1 MAIPCPPESLAVR
14 IAPPAVVLKFPGETP
29 PYVQPDSPGIALDYK
44 PRFDRKSSKMN
55 APLFRR
61 PQALLA
67 LGFMTLLP
75 LRLSAETAPPP
86 GDPSRWTEA
95 FDQPDAFAK
104 QWTPYGFLAVG
115 IDAQHPLGTNVSGL
129 KSRPD
134 WWQLEDGALC
144 SRNFPEEKHAAGITH
159 AATGT
164 DIRMRCRVKLSKGG
178 MAQIT
183 LRGNNPIV
191 ERNFHV
197 AVLRLNTD
205 SVTAAENDVL
215 HPKDSPQAAAM
226 KARGE
231 WNRKFFFAK
240 TEKRVVAP
248 DVWHEITLELRGK
261 ELTTF
266 VDGEKALTYT
276 TLCGDVPKTSVGL
289 AGGHSK
295 KEEMRTWFDDVRWE
309 PLEPASANP

>member
-1 MAIPCPPESLAVR
+1 MNSPFLRRSLPPLVLAFV
-14 IAPPAVVLKFPGETP
+14 A
-29 PYVQPDSPGIALDYK
+29 
-44 PRFDRKSSKMN
+44 
-55 APLFRR
+55 
-61 PQALLA
+61 
-67 LGFMTLLP
+67 LLP
-75 LRLSAETAPPP
+75 LSLPAETAPPP
-86 GDPSRWTEA
+86 AEPSRWTES
-95 FDQPDAFAK
+95 FDQPEAFAK
-104 QWTPYGFLAVG
+104 NWTPYGFLAVG
-115 IDAQHPLGTNVSGL
+115 IDEKHPLGTSVSGA

-134 WWQLEDGALC
+134 WWQLEEGTLC

-159 AATGT
+159 AATGS
-164 DIRMRCRVKLSKGG
+164 DIRMRCRVKLSRGG

-205 SVTAAENDVL
+205 SVSAADNDVI
-215 HPKDSPQAAAM
+215 HPKDSPEAAAM
-226 KARGE
+226 KARGD
-231 WNRKFFFAK
+231 WNRKFFIAK
-240 TEKRVVAP
+240 TEKRAVAP
-248 DVWHEITLELRGK
+248 DAWHDLTIELRGK
-261 ELTTF
+261 ELTAF

-309 PLEPASANP
+309 PLEPAPATP

>member
-1 MAIPCPPESLAVR
+1 MNLPLLHRPRPL
-14 IAPPAVVLKFPGETP
+14 
-29 PYVQPDSPGIALDYK
+29 IAL
-44 PRFDRKSSKMN
+44 
-55 APLFRR
+55 
-61 PQALLA
+61 ALLA
-67 LGFMTLLP
+67 LLP
-75 LRLSAETAPPP
+75 LPLSAETAPPLA
-86 GDPSRWTEA
+86 DPSRWTESFEQA
-95 FDQPDAFAK
+95 DAFAK
-104 QWTPYGFLAVG
+104 NWTPYGFLAVG
-115 IDAQHPLGTNVSGL
+115 IDEKHPLGTNVSGA

-134 WWQLEDGALC
+134 WWQLEEGALC

-159 AATGT
+159 AAAGS

-205 SVTAAENDVL
+205 SVVAAENDVI
-215 HPKDSPQAAAM
+215 HPKDSPEAAAM

-231 WNRKFFFAK
+231 WNRKFFLAK
-240 TEKRVVAP
+240 TEKRPVAP
-248 DVWHEITLELRGK
+248 EVWHELTLELRGK
-261 ELTTF
+261 QLTAF
-266 VDGEKALTYT
+266 VDGEKTLTYT

-295 KEEMRTWFDDVRWE
+295 KEEMRTWFDDVQWE
-309 PLEPASANP
+309 PLEPVPAKP